1 MRFWDAS
8 ALVPLCVNEPLTS
21 RVRALIDED
30 PALVAWWGT
39 PIECFSAFARLR
51 RAAVL
56 TRRDEEQA
64 RHVLL
69 RLASNWTE
77 VEPGNQVRDHAIRAL
92 LLHPLRAPDSL
103 QLAAA
108 QVWTRSQPTDH
119 HFVCLDE
126 RLRDAAQREGFA
138 VLPTN

>member
-8 ALVPLCVNEPLTS
+8 AIAPLCVNEPLTL

-30 PALVAWWGT
+30 AALVAWWGT
-39 PIECFSAFARLR
+39 PIECCSAFARLR
-51 RAAVL
+51 RGAVL
-56 TRRDEEQA
+56 TRNDEEQA
-64 RHVLL
+64 KQVLL
-69 RLASNWTE
+69 RLASDWTE
-77 VEPGNQVRDHAIRAL
+77 VEPGNQVRDYAIRAL

-108 QVWTRSQPTDH
+108 LLWTRGQPQSH

-126 RLRDAAQREGFA
+126 RLRDAAQREGFT
-138 VLPTN
+138 VLPTI

>member
-8 ALVPLCVNEPLTS
+8 VIVPLCVNEPLTS

-39 PIECFSAFARLR
+39 PIECLSAFARLR
-51 RAAVL
+51 RDSVL

-64 RHVLL
+64 KHVLF
-69 RLASNWTE
+69 RLASDWTE
-77 VEPGNQVRDHAIRAL
+77 VEPGNQVRDYAIRAL

-108 QVWTRSQPTDH
+108 LLWSHGHPSDY
-119 HFVCLDE
+119 HFVCLDQ
-126 RLRDAAQREGFA
+126 RLRDAAEREGFK

>member
-8 ALVPLCVNEPLTS
+8 VIVPLCVNEPLTS

-39 PIECFSAFARLR
+39 PIECLSAFARLR
-51 RAAVL
+51 RDSVL

-64 RHVLL
+64 KHVLF
-69 RLASNWTE
+69 RLASDWTE
-77 VEPGNQVRDHAIRAL
+77 VEPGNQVRDNAIRAL

-108 QVWTRSQPTDH
+108 LLWSHGHPSDY
-119 HFVCLDE
+119 HFVCLDQ
-126 RLRDAAQREGFA
+126 RLRDAAEREGFK